1 MIQVLAVLFSV
12 FLAFEVHAATLIWD
26 GANLGPITIERGT
39 SPTGPFTTI
48 ATVPDGT
55 TQYILTPGSWGHYR
69 VRNTVGPSNTVQ
81 YSADLYGGGL
91 TDRLDALDALVT
103 SLRTTVQD
111 VSASNMNQDTILI
124 EAVRRIEAIEALEL
138 GLPSVPPSPPPS
150 TFTITHID
158 STHIRI
164 VCNGVG
170 ITTLGS
176 GTSRTM
182 ECRQ

>member
-26 GANLGPITIERGT
+26 GANLGPITIERGDT
-39 SPTGPFTTI
+39 PTGPFTVI
-48 ATVPDGT
+48 ATVPTGT
-55 TQYILTPGSWGHYR
+55 TQYILTPGLWGHYR
-69 VRNTVGPSNTVQ
+69 VSNEFGESNTVQ
-81 YSADLYGGGL
+81 FSADLYAGPVL
-91 TDRLDALDALVT
+91 DRLDA
-103 SLRTTVQD
+103 
-111 VSASNMNQDTILI
+111 I
-124 EAVRRIEAIEALEL
+124 ETRLTALETD
-138 GLPSVPPSPPPS
+138 VPPPPPAPTS